1 MFELYLTEHLFGSMM
16 NPTKEQMFA
25 FGDGEYHDKNNGQ
38 YFYGIRH
45 FNNSC
50 RRRSDVLY
58 GQ

>member
-1 MFELYLTEHLFGSMM
+1 MFELYSTERLFGSMM
-16 NPTKEQMFA
+16 NLIKEQMFA
-25 FGDGEYHDKNNGQ
+25 FGDGEYHDKNNEQ

-50 RRRSDVLY
+50 RRRSAVLY